1 MKKSKFW
8 LTMVGVAL
16 MIVMTYKLGLF
27 QYLGDGLNR
36 ANDWIASLG
45 PWGAIAFII
54 IYIIATV
61 FLIPGSALTLGGGL
75 IFGVIK
81 GSILVSI
88 ASVTGA
94 TLSFL
99 IGRYLLRTWVEKQ
112 IDTQPKFKAIDA
124 AVAQQGWKIVGL
136 TRLSPLF
143 PFIFLNYAFGVTK
156 VSLRDFCL
164 ASWIGMLPG
173 TIMYVYLGSLP
184 KTAVEAGSGNT
195 DILRLILN
203 IIGLVATIAVTIYAT
218 KIAQKALE
226 SEVNIIAESKK

>member
-1 MKKSKFW
+1 MKKGKFW
-8 LTMVGVAL
+8 LTLVGVAL
-16 MIVMTYKLGLF
+16 MVVLTYQLGLF
-27 QYLGDGLNR
+27 QYLSEGLNNT
-36 ANDWIASLG
+36 NDWIASLES
-45 PWGAIAFII
+45 WGAIAFII
-54 IYIIATV
+54 IYIIATI

-81 GSILVSI
+81 GSVLVSI
-88 ASVTGA
+88 ASVAGA

-143 PFIFLNYAFGVTK
+143 PFVFLNYAFGVTK

-184 KTAVEAGSGNT
+184 KTALEAGSENT

-203 IIGLVATIAVTIYAT
+203 IVGLLATIAVTIYVT
-218 KIAQKALE
+218 KIAQKALD
-226 SEVNIIAESKK
+226 SEINTSN

>member
-1 MKKSKFW
+1 MKKGKFW
-8 LTMVGVAL
+8 LTIVGIAL
-16 MIVMTYKLGLF
+16 IVIMSYKLGLF
-27 QYLGDGLNR
+27 QYLSQGLNN
-36 ANDWIASLG
+36 ANDWIANLG
-45 PWGAIAFII
+45 AWGPIAFII
-54 IYIIATV
+54 IYIIATI

-75 IFGVIK
+75 IFGVVK

-88 ASVTGA
+88 ASVAGA
-94 TLSFL
+94 TLAFL

-112 IDTQPKFKAIDA
+112 IDTQPKFKAIDV
-124 AVAQQGWKIVGL
+124 AVAKQGWKIVGL

-143 PFIFLNYAFGVTK
+143 PFVFLNYAFGVTK

-184 KTAVEAGSGNT
+184 KTAVEASGGNT

-203 IIGLVATIAVTIYAT
+203 ILGLLATIAVTIYVT
-218 KIAQKALE
+218 KIAQKALD
-226 SEVNIIAESKK
+226 SEVEGSN

>member
-1 MKKSKFW
+1 MKKNKFW
-8 LTMVGVAL
+8 LTIIGVVL
-16 MIVMTYKLGLF
+16 VIIMIDKLGLF
-27 QYLGDGLNR
+27 QYFNQGWDNV
-36 ANDWIASLG
+36 NDWIASFG
-45 PWGAIAFII
+45 AWSAIAFII
-54 IYIIATV
+54 IYIFATI

-75 IFGVIK
+75 IFGVVQ

-88 ASVTGA
+88 ASVAGA

-156 VSLRDFCL
+156 VSLRDYFF

-173 TIMYVYLGSLP
+173 TLMYVYIGSIP
-184 KTAVEAGSGNT
+184 KTALETTGKDT
-195 DILRLILN
+195 DILPLILN
-203 IIGLVATIAVTIYAT
+203 IIGLIATITVTIYVT
-218 KIAQKALE
+218 KIAQKALDTK
-226 SEVNIIAESKK
+226 VN

>member
-1 MKKSKFW
+1 MTMKKSKFW
-8 LTMVGVAL
+8 LTILGIAL
-16 MIVMTYKLGLF
+16 IVIMSYKLGLF
-27 QYLGDGLNR
+27 QYLSQGLNN

-45 PWGAIAFII
+45 AWGAIAFII

-75 IFGVIK
+75 IFGVVK

-88 ASVTGA
+88 ASVAGA

-124 AVAQQGWKIVGL
+124 AVAKQGWKIVGL

-143 PFIFLNYAFGVTK
+143 PFVFLNYAFGVTK

-184 KTAVEAGSGNT
+184 KTAVEASGGNT
-195 DILRLILN
+195 DILRLTLN
-203 IIGLVATIAVTIYAT
+203 ILGLLATIAVTIYVT
-218 KIAQKALE
+218 KIAQKALDN
-226 SEVNIIAESKK
+226 EVNISN

>member
-1 MKKSKFW
+1 MKKGKVW
-8 LTMVGVAL
+8 LNIMVLTFILVIA
-16 MIVMTYKLGLF
+16 YQLGLW
-27 QYLGDGLNR
+27 QILTQTLNS
-36 ANDWIASLG
+36 ANEWIAGLG
-45 PWGAIAFII
+45 PWGAIAFVI
-54 IYIIATV
+54 IYIIATIL
-61 FLIPGSALTLGGGL
+61 LIPGSILTLGGGL

-81 GSILVSI
+81 GSVLVSI

-112 IDTQPKFKAIDA
+112 IDTQPKFKAIDV

-143 PFIFLNYAFGVTK
+143 PFVFLNYAFGVTK
-156 VSLRDFCL
+156 VSLRDYVM

-173 TIMYVYLGSLP
+173 TIMYVYLGSIP
-184 KTAVEAGSGNT
+184 KTAVGINENT

-203 IIGLVATIAVTIYAT
+203 IVGLIATIAVTIYVT
-218 KIAQKALE
+218 KIAKKALD
-226 SEVNIIAESKK
+226 SEVNRDNS

>member
-8 LTMVGVAL
+8 LTIVGVAL
-16 MIVMTYKLGLF
+16 MIVITYKLGLF
-27 QYLGDGLNR
+27 QIFSQGLNN

-45 PWGAIAFII
+45 AWGAIAFIV
-54 IYIIATV
+54 IYIIATI

-88 ASVTGA
+88 ASVAGA

-99 IGRYLLRTWVEKQ
+99 IGRYFLRTWVEKQ
-112 IDTQPKFKAIDA
+112 IDTQPNFKAIDV

-143 PFIFLNYAFGVTK
+143 PFVFLNYAFGVTK
-156 VSLRDFCL
+156 VSLRDYVF

-173 TIMYVYLGSLP
+173 TVMYVYLGSLP
-184 KTAVEAGSGNT
+184 KTALEATGGNT

-203 IIGLVATIAVTIYAT
+203 IVGLVATVAVTIYVT
-218 KIAQKALE
+218 KIAKKALD
-226 SEVNIIAESKK
+226 SQVNIDN